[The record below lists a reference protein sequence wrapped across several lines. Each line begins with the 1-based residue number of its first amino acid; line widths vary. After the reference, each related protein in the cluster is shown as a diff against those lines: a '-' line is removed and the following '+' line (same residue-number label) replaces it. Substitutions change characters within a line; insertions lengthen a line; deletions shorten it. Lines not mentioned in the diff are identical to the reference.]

1 MQEENL
7 VRGRA
12 FDFDGGIGDL
22 VWVRLFF
29 SPNLC
34 GYNFFPDINNLTMS
48 DYFPNITSHEKYFSS
63 VRKLFPPGIS
73 LQELF
78 FPRNQSAGY
87 FFLKSPIPPK
97 KSQTFGPL
105 RRNVHPPVHPIHFQ
119 VRHFLIL
126 IQQQEVLVFV

>member
-29 SPNLC
+29 AQTSADII
-34 GYNFFPDINNLTMS
+34 FFPDINNLTMS
-48 DYFPNITSHEKYFSS
+48 DYFPNFTSHEKYFSS

-87 FFLKSPIPPK
+87 FFLKSPIPPPK
-97 KSQTFGPL
+97 KS
-105 RRNVHPPVHPIHFQ
+105 NVRPIKT
-119 VRHFLIL
+119 
-126 IQQQEVLVFV
+126 